1 MNRTVDDLHTQH
13 SVDQSLD
20 DITDRV
26 NDTNNNNNN
35 NNNDDTYKKQK
46 WLKEATATGQGF
58 YNNN

>member
-13 SVDQSLD
+13 SVDQSID
-20 DITDRV
+20 DITDV
-26 NDTNNNNNN
+26 NDTNNNN
-35 NNNDDTYKKQK
+35 DDTFKKQK